1 MAAKDQAIPSREG
14 RKVGE
19 EGGINN
25 KERGVV
31 NCHQMSG
38 LSQVSSFFNSDFK
51 KQLL

>member
-25 KERGVV
+25 KERSVV
-31 NCHQMSG
+31 NCHQRSG
-38 LSQVSSFFNSDFK
+38 LSQVEVQEGK
-51 KQLL
+51 VEKHRK